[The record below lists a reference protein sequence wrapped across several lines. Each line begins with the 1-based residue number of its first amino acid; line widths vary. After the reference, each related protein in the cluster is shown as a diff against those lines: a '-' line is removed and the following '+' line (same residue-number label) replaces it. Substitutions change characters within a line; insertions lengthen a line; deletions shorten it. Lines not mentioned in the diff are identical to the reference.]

1 MILQLK
7 YILNVLLKKR
17 GRTSFFKA
25 LPHNSSVLDVGCGNN
40 SPYRF
45 KTQRPDIYYIGL
57 DISDYNQSTNPNV
70 YADKYIVTSP
80 NSFVTEIVK
89 LNNQL
94 DAVVCSHNIEHC
106 NQPDDVLDAML
117 KAIKP
122 KGRLYLS
129 FPCEESVNFPM
140 RRGTL
145 NFYDDQTHNN
155 IPNWEKIIYKITSE
169 GFFINFAAKR
179 YKPFCLSVVGLILEP
194 ISAITKR
201 VMPAGSTW
209 AFYGFESVIWASRS

>member
-1 MILQLK
+1 MIPKLENFLR
-7 YILNVLLKKR
+7 VSVKR
-17 GRTSFFKA
+17 KGKASFLRF
-25 LPHNSSVLDVGCGNN
+25 LPANSSVLDVGCGNN
-40 SPYRF
+40 SPFRF

-57 DISDYNQSTNPNV
+57 DISDYNQSTSPNA

-80 NSFVTEIVK
+80 NLFVNEIVK

-122 KGRLYLS
+122 GGRIYLS
-129 FPCEESVNFPM
+129 FPCEESVNFPK

-145 NFYDDQTHNN
+145 NFYDDQTHKSV
-155 IPNWEKIIYKITSE
+155 PNWQKIILKICSE
-169 GFFINFAAKR
+169 GFSIDFAAKR
-179 YKPFCLSVVGLILEP
+179 YRPLCLLAVGLILEP
-194 ISAITKR
+194 ISAVTKR
-201 VMPAGSTW
+201 LMPLGSTW
-209 AFYGFESVIWASRS
+209 ALYGFESLIWASRS